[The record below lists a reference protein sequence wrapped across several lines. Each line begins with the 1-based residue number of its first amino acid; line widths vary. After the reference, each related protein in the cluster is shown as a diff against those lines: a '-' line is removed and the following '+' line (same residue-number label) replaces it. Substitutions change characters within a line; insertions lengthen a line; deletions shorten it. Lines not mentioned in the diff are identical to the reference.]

1 VAIDQQAFF
10 DKVRGLV
17 ELGGMLVEKGSAEAE
32 SNFHASRT
40 MMAAL
45 ARLYGVSN
53 AVDKEDWDAA
63 RNGILELNQSYGRP

>member
-1 VAIDQQAFF
+1 MRTNAP
-10 DKVRGLV
+10 
-17 ELGGMLVEKGSAEAE
+17 
-32 SNFHASRT
+32 T